1 MAYKAVNTLDSMV
14 GYKHEKYRAI
24 GMVSARLDD
33 VANFLPARLSWLLL
47 SLAARCYAGKMAPGR
62 CVRAGAIAIS
72 TAVLTAPGRKRPSP
86 ARWGSRLG
94 GPNDYFGQRVEKA
107 LIGDAVR
114 DIAVDDISRTIRLM
128 WVASSLAL
136 ALFIGVR
143 YWLVGAA

>member
-1 MAYKAVNTLDSMV
+1 
-14 GYKHEKYRAI
+14 
-24 GMVSARLDD
+24 
-33 VANFLPARLSWLLL
+33 
-47 SLAARCYAGKMAPGR
+47 MAPGR

-72 TAVLTAPGRKRPSP
+72 TAVLTARPE
-86 ARWGSRLG
+86 ATVAGALGIRLG
-94 GPNDYFGQRVEKA
+94 GPNDYFGQRVEKPW
-107 LIGDAVR
+107 IGDAVR